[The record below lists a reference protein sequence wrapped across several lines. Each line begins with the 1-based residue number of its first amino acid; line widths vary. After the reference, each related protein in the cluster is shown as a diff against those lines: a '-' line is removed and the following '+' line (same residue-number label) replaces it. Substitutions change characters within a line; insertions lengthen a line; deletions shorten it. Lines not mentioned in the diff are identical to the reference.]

1 MIFLNKSVNNV
12 QAVRNMMYQGRYQS
26 C

>member
-12 QAVRNMMYQGRYQS
+12 QAPRNMMYQDSNHGI
-26 C
+26 